1 MGLLW
6 ILQYSKSFLGETVL
20 LAHGKP
26 IIFQERT
33 DCNKF
38 CLELSVAVKLNQGL
52 GSSFNSATAVKKQLH
67 PQGIAAHFQSF
78 RESFLY
84 NCCG

>member
-52 GSSFNSATAVKKQLH
+52 GSSFNSATAVKKTTPPTGYCSTFPKFSRKLF
-67 PQGIAAHFQSF
+67 I
-78 RESFLY
+78 
-84 NCCG
+84 